1 MYGGRLEETRNK
13 CVSFV
18 TYIYI
23 YIYKTARNYYSDVVY
38 TRVGRRHTHI
48 HTGERIEKFFLE
60 QKPLYVCVY
69 IYVRATFGKGKD
81 EYLLKVLDYD
91 VALFSAIYIYIYES
105 TISIRRPRRSYIII
119 IITGRRTTRA

>member
-1 MYGGRLEETRNK
+1 MRVL
-13 CVSFV
+13 CDV
-18 TYIYI
+18 YI

-91 VALFSAIYIYIYES
+91 VALFSAIYIYIYIF
-105 TISIRRPRRSYIII
+105 TNRPFPFVDHDVRIL
-119 IITGRRTTRA
+119 